1 MVYYGTNLGVI
12 RNYIKLEVMM
22 AEATTKKHKY
32 SITLLLTMFL
42 GGLGVHRFYTG
53 YILIGIAQI
62 VLMLL
67 SGLGVIWVLIDL
79 ISLLTNN
86 FKDANGQML
95 EGYDS
100 TLSRVLRTF
109 ITVIFTLGILGVI
122 VAIIMPTLIRMTS

>member
-1 MVYYGTNLGVI
+1 
-12 RNYIKLEVMM
+12 M

-95 EGYDS
+95 
-100 TLSRVLRTF
+100 
-109 ITVIFTLGILGVI
+109 
-122 VAIIMPTLIRMTS
+122 